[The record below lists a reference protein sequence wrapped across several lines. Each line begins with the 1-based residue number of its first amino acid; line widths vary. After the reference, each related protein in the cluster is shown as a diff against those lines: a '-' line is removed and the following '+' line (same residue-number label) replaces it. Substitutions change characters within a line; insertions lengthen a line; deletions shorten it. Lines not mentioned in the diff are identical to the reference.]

1 MVDKNFWGLLE
12 TQIESL
18 KNASGKDAN
27 TLLLETAKLLLSQV
41 DSSEAALEAYDK
53 FDIRELFAAYAD
65 FATETSAFYDANKG
79 KLDPVALNGKMG
91 QKLESAI
98 SENKRISDAL
108 TELNQ
113 NEKVLLAEETE
124 LEHNKK
130 EYADLS
136 AKVES
141 LREIRD
147 TMTPAVLKAMKEEI
161 DDLESQI
168 KKSSKEH
175 GKLKKELEDVTAE
188 AQEVEKELSVIAES
202 KVEKCNQMKSVIQK
216 HFDILKVLFEH
227 EQLNADEMLAKIAEY
242 KALYDRLK
250 ETVNETSEILSLYE
264 VQMGEDSKI
273 VESMK
278 KYGVKSL
285 ASALDDIDRI
295 KKTIEDDIKAYDLIL
310 QKVVKGEEGI
320 RAEIERR
327 QGKNV

>member
-12 TQIESL
+12 TQIETL
-18 KNASGKDAN
+18 KNSSGKDAN

-113 NEKVLLAEETE
+113 NEKALLAEETE

-216 HFDILKVLFEH
+216 HFDILKVLFEY

>member
-1 MVDKNFWGLLE
+1 MIDKNFWGLLE
-12 TQIESL
+12 TQIETL
-18 KNASGKDAN
+18 KNSSGKDAN

-41 DSSEAALEAYDK
+41 DSSEAVLEAYDK

-65 FATETSAFYDANKG
+65 FASETRVFYDVNKG
-79 KLDPVALNGKMG
+79 KLDPAALNGKLG

-98 SENKRISDAL
+98 SENERISKAL
-108 TELNQ
+108 TELNE
-113 NEKVLLAEETE
+113 NERALFAEETE
-124 LEHNKK
+124 LERHKQ
-130 EYADLS
+130 EYSDLS

-141 LREIRD
+141 LRKIRD

-161 DDLESQI
+161 DELESQI

-188 AQEVEKELSVIAES
+188 AQEIEKELSVIADS
-202 KVEKCNQMKSVIQK
+202 KVEKCNQVKSVIQK
-216 HFDILKVLFEH
+216 HFDTLKVLFEH
-227 EQLNADEMLAKIAEY
+227 EQLDADEMLAKIAEY

-310 QKVVKGEEGI
+310 QKVVKGEEGV

>member
-1 MVDKNFWGLLE
+1 M
-12 TQIESL
+12 
-18 KNASGKDAN
+18 
-27 TLLLETAKLLLSQV
+27 
-41 DSSEAALEAYDK
+41 
-53 FDIRELFAAYAD
+53 
-65 FATETSAFYDANKG
+65 
-79 KLDPVALNGKMG
+79 
-91 QKLESAI
+91 
-98 SENKRISDAL
+98 
-108 TELNQ
+108 
-113 NEKVLLAEETE
+113 AEETE

-216 HFDILKVLFEH
+216 HFDILKVLFEY

>member
-12 TQIESL
+12 TQIETL

-41 DSSEAALEAYDK
+41 DSSEAVLEAYDK
-53 FDIRELFAAYAD
+53 FDIRELFAAYSD
-65 FATETSAFYDANKG
+65 FAAETSAFYDANKG
-79 KLDPVALNGKMG
+79 KLDPAALNGKMG

-98 SENKRISDAL
+98 SENKRISTAL
-108 TELNQ
+108 TELNE
-113 NEKVLLAEETE
+113 NEKALLAEETE
-124 LEHNKK
+124 LERRKQ
-130 EYADLS
+130 EFADLRV
-136 AKVES
+136 KVES

-161 DDLESQI
+161 DELESQI

-188 AQEVEKELSVIAES
+188 VQEIEKELSVVADS
-202 KVEKCNQMKSVIQK
+202 KVEKCNQVKSVIQK
-216 HFDILKVLFEH
+216 HFDTLKVLFEH
-227 EQLNADEMLAKIAEY
+227 EQLDADEMLAKIAEY

>member
-1 MVDKNFWGLLE
+1 MIDKNFWGLLE
-12 TQIESL
+12 TQIETL

-41 DSSEAALEAYDK
+41 DSSEVVLAAYDK

-65 FATETSAFYDANKG
+65 FASETRVFYDVNKG
-79 KLDPVALNGKMG
+79 KLDPAALNGKLG
-91 QKLESAI
+91 QKLESTI
-98 SENKRISDAL
+98 SENERISKAL
-108 TELNQ
+108 TELNE
-113 NEKVLLAEETE
+113 NEKALFAEETE
-124 LEHNKK
+124 LERHKQ
-130 EYADLS
+130 EYSDLS

-161 DDLESQI
+161 DELESQI

-188 AQEVEKELSVIAES
+188 AQEIEKELSVIADS
-202 KVEKCNQMKSVIQK
+202 KMEKCNQVKSVIQK
-216 HFDILKVLFEH
+216 HFDTLKVLFEH
-227 EQLNADEMLAKIAEY
+227 EQLDADEMLAKIAEY

>member
-41 DSSEAALEAYDK
+41 ESSEAVLEAYDK

-65 FATETSAFYDANKG
+65 FAAETSAFYDANKG
-79 KLDPVALNGKMG
+79 KLDPAALNGKMG

-108 TELNQ
+108 TELNE
-113 NEKVLLAEETE
+113 NEKALLAEETE
-124 LEHNKK
+124 LERHKQ

-136 AKVES
+136 AQVGG

-188 AQEVEKELSVIAES
+188 AQEIEKELSVIADS
-202 KVEKCNQMKSVIQK
+202 KVEKCNQVKSVIQK
-216 HFDILKVLFEH
+216 HFDTLKVLFEH
-227 EQLNADEMLAKIAEY
+227 EQLDADEMLAKIAEY

>member
-12 TQIESL
+12 TQIETL
-18 KNASGKDAN
+18 KNSSGKDAN

-41 DSSEAALEAYDK
+41 DSSEAVLEAYDK

-65 FATETSAFYDANKG
+65 FATETSVFYDVNKG
-79 KLDPVALNGKMG
+79 KLDPAALNGKLG

-98 SENKRISDAL
+98 SENERISKAL
-108 TELNQ
+108 TELNE
-113 NEKVLLAEETE
+113 NEKALFAEETE
-124 LEHNKK
+124 LERHKQ
-130 EYADLS
+130 EYSDLS

-161 DDLESQI
+161 DELESQI

-188 AQEVEKELSVIAES
+188 AQEIEKELSVIADS
-202 KVEKCNQMKSVIQK
+202 KVEKCNQVKSVIQK
-216 HFDILKVLFEH
+216 HFDTLKVLFEH

-310 QKVVKGEEGI
+310 QKVVKGEEGV

>member
-12 TQIESL
+12 TQIETL
-18 KNASGKDAN
+18 KNSSGKDAN

-41 DSSEAALEAYDK
+41 DISEVVLEAYDK

-65 FATETSAFYDANKG
+65 FAAETSAFYDANKG

-108 TELNQ
+108 TKLNQ
-113 NEKVLLAEETE
+113 NEKALLAEETE
-124 LEHNKK
+124 LERNKQ

>member
-18 KNASGKDAN
+18 KNASGKGAN

-41 DSSEAALEAYDK
+41 DSSEASLEAYDK

-79 KLDPVALNGKMG
+79 KLDPAALNGKMG

-113 NEKVLLAEETE
+113 NEKALLAEETE

-202 KVEKCNQMKSVIQK
+202 KVEKCNQIKSVIQK
-216 HFDILKVLFEH
+216 HFNTLKVLFEH
-227 EQLNADEMLAKIAEY
+227 EQLNADDMLVKIAEY
-242 KALYDRLK
+242 KALYDRLQ

>member
-1 MVDKNFWGLLE
+1 MIDKNFWGLLE
-12 TQIESL
+12 TQIETL

-41 DSSEAALEAYDK
+41 DSSEAVLKAYDK

-65 FATETSAFYDANKG
+65 FATETSSFYDANKG
-79 KLDPVALNGKMG
+79 KLDPAALNGKMG

-98 SENKRISDAL
+98 SENKRISQAL
-108 TELNQ
+108 TELNE
-113 NEKVLLAEETE
+113 NEKALFAEETE
-124 LEHNKK
+124 LERHKQ

-161 DDLESQI
+161 DELESQI

-188 AQEVEKELSVIAES
+188 AQEIEKELSVVADS
-202 KVEKCNQMKSVIQK
+202 KAEKCNQVKSVIQK
-216 HFDILKVLFEH
+216 HFDTLKVLFEH
-227 EQLNADEMLAKIAEY
+227 EQLDADEMLAKLAEY

>member
-1 MVDKNFWGLLE
+1 MTDKNFWGLLE
-12 TQIESL
+12 TQIETL
-18 KNASGKDAN
+18 KNASEKDAN

-41 DSSEAALEAYDK
+41 DSSEAVLETYDK

-65 FATETSAFYDANKG
+65 FATETRVFYDVNKG
-79 KLDPVALNGKMG
+79 KLDPAALNGKLG

-98 SENKRISDAL
+98 SENERISKAL
-108 TELNQ
+108 AELNE
-113 NEKVLLAEETE
+113 NEKALFAEETE
-124 LEHNKK
+124 LERHKQ
-130 EYADLS
+130 EYSDLS

-161 DDLESQI
+161 DELESQI

-188 AQEVEKELSVIAES
+188 AQEIEKELSVIADS
-202 KVEKCNQMKSVIQK
+202 KVEKCNQVKSVIQK
-216 HFDILKVLFEH
+216 HFDTLKVLFEH
-227 EQLNADEMLAKIAEY
+227 EQLDADEMLAKIAEY

-295 KKTIEDDIKAYDLIL
+295 KETIEYDIKAYDLIL

>member
-12 TQIESL
+12 TQIETL
-18 KNASGKDAN
+18 KNSSGKDAN

-41 DSSEAALEAYDK
+41 DISEVVLEAYDK

-108 TELNQ
+108 TKLNQ
-113 NEKVLLAEETE
+113 NEKALLAEETE
-124 LEHNKK
+124 LERNKQ

>member
-27 TLLLETAKLLLSQV
+27 TLRLETAKLLLSQV

-113 NEKVLLAEETE
+113 NEKALLAEETE

>member
-65 FATETSAFYDANKG
+65 FATETSTFYDANKG

-113 NEKVLLAEETE
+113 NEKALLAEETE

-216 HFDILKVLFEH
+216 HFDILKVLFEY

>member
-41 DSSEAALEAYDK
+41 ESSEVVLKAYDK
-53 FDIRELFAAYAD
+53 FDIRELFAAYED
-65 FATETSAFYDANKG
+65 FAAETSAFYNANKD
-79 KLDPVALNGKMG
+79 KLDPAALNGKMG
-91 QKLESAI
+91 QKLERAM
-98 SENKRISDAL
+98 SENKCISQAL
-108 TELNQ
+108 AELNE
-113 NEKVLLAEETE
+113 NEKALMAEETA
-124 LEHNKK
+124 LERRKQ

-136 AKVES
+136 ARVET

-147 TMTPAVLKAMKEEI
+147 TITPTVMKAMKEKI
-161 DDLESQI
+161 DVLESQI

-188 AQEVEKELSVIAES
+188 VQEVEKELSVIADS
-202 KVEKCNQMKSVIQK
+202 KMEKCNQMKSVIQK
-216 HFDILKVLFEH
+216 HFDTLKVLFEH

-327 QGKNV
+327 QGKNI